1 MKIHAILHASFE
13 TVGII
18 EDWAQE
24 NGHSLSLTHSYADQA
39 LPHVEDFDFLIIMGG
54 PQSPS
59 QQSLYPYLTHEIQL
73 IQKSITAN
81 KLILGFCLGA
91 QLIGEALGAKTLKSP
106 EKEVGIFPI
115 ILTEEGKKDP
125 VLQGFNE
132 SFNVIHWHN
141 DMPSIPKEAV
151 LLASSLGCPNQAFR
165 YKNHVYGF
173 QFHMEI
179 TQENAEDMCIHCPD
193 DLTPSQF
200 TQTKQIFLNSDFH
213 SINEKMK
220 TILDRLTQNF
230 LLSSSTEK
238 EHTVYK

>member
-18 EDWAQE
+18 ENWCEE
-24 NGHSLSLTHSYADQA
+24 NGHSLNLTHSYADQV
-39 LPHVEDFDFLIIMGG
+39 LPILGEFDFLIIMGG
-54 PQSPS
+54 PQSPL
-59 QQSLYPYLTHEIQL
+59 QQNQYPYLTHAIQL
-73 IQKSITAN
+73 IQESINAK

-91 QLIGEALGAKTLKSP
+91 QLVAEALGAKTLKSP

-115 ILTEEGKKDP
+115 MLTEEGKKDP
-125 VLQGFNE
+125 LLQGFDE

-165 YKNHVYGF
+165 YKSHVYGF

-179 TQENAEDMCIHCPD
+179 TQENAKKMCIHCPD
-193 DLTPSQF
+193 DLTPSKF
-200 TQTKQIFLNSDFH
+200 TQAQEIFLSSNFH

-220 TILDRLTQNF
+220 TILDRFVQNS
-230 LLSSSTEK
+230 LLPSDD
-238 EHTVYK
+238 